1 MTSPIV
7 QAGDPV
13 LRRAADAVPPEHIR
27 SDETRALVA
36 RMRDL
41 MRAAGGVGLAAPQA
55 GVGVRVAVVE
65 LTPEGLARRDA
76 ARNAELEM
84 EEVPFQVLINP
95 RLTVIDAAP
104 RSFFEGCLS
113 LEGMTA
119 VTPRARSVRVESFDG
134 EGNPVTTVAHG
145 WFARILQHEVDHLD
159 GVLYVDRM
167 LPRTLMTSDAFRAH
181 WAGATAREVTA
192 ALGGASP
199 SKAPR

>member
-13 LRRAADAVPPEHIR
+13 LRRAADALTPAQIT
-27 SDETRALVA
+27 SAETRALIA

-55 GVGVRVAVVE
+55 GVGLRVAVVE
-65 LTPEGLARRDA
+65 LTREGLAKRDA

-95 RLTVIDAAP
+95 KLTVIDAAP

-119 VTPRARSVRVESFDG
+119 VTPRARSVRVESFDE
-134 EGNPVTTVAHG
+134 EGNAVTTVAHG

-167 LPRTLMTSDAFRAH
+167 LPRTLMTSDAFRTH
-181 WAGATAREVTA
+181 WAGVATGEVMAT
-192 ALGGASP
+192 LDASTP
-199 SKAPR
+199 PRR